1 MSPFTKLKCF
11 CIHGTPGFL
20 QLLTWDLRSFDPK
33 SGFNGGQKNDMQHV
47 SETPAL
53 TRGFVTRDEQKEA
66 VNAWEWNI
74 KSGI

>member
-1 MSPFTKLKCF
+1 
-11 CIHGTPGFL
+11 
-20 QLLTWDLRSFDPK
+20 
-33 SGFNGGQKNDMQHV
+33 MQHV

-53 TRGFVTRDEQKEA
+53 TRGFVTCDEQKEA